1 MQQKSKL
8 RKKYLKIR
16 KENYFEIDKKFF
28 SPLYKLLKKNIKK
41 KSILLALYYPSNFEL
56 NVLKVLELKYF
67 SDQMILLPV
76 AEKNNFMNFY
86 QWKKN
91 DVLIVNEFGMLEP
104 IKTKPKIPDIIIV
117 PMLAFD
123 KDKFRLGYGKGYYDR
138 YLNKYIKQYKKDIMT
153 VGVAFS
159 FQKHNK
165 LPINK
170 NDVKMNFIFTEKG
183 IYK

>member
-16 KENYFEIDKKFF
+16 KENYYEIDKKFF
-28 SPLYKLLKKNIKK
+28 SPLLKLIKKNIKK
-41 KSILLALYYPSNFEL
+41 KSILIALYYPSNYEL

-67 SDQMILLPV
+67 SHQTILLPV
-76 AEKNNFMNFY
+76 AEKNNLMNFY

-91 DVLIVNEFGMLEP
+91 DVLIVNKFGMLEP
-104 IKTKPKIPDIIIV
+104 LKTKAKIPDVIIV
-117 PMLAFD
+117 PLLAFD

-138 YLNKYIKQYKKDIMT
+138 YLNKYIKQYKDTIT

-170 NDVKMNFIFTEKG
+170 NDVKLDFILTEKG

>member
-28 SPLYKLLKKNIKK
+28 SPLYKLIKKNIKK
-41 KSILLALYYPSNFEL
+41 KSIMIALYYPSNFEL
-56 NVLKVLELKYF
+56 NVLRVLELKYF
-67 SDQMILLPV
+67 SDQRILLPV
-76 AEKNNFMNFY
+76 TKKNNLMNFY

-91 DVLIVNEFGMLEP
+91 DVLTVNEFGLLEP
-104 IKTKPKIPDIIIV
+104 VKTEAKIPDVIIV
-117 PMLAFD
+117 PLLAFD

-138 YLNKYIKQYKKDIMT
+138 YLNKYIKQYKAIMT
-153 VGVAFS
+153 VGVAYS
-159 FQKHNK
+159 FQKHTQ

-170 NDVKMNFIFTEKG
+170 NDVKLDFILTEKG

>member
-8 RKKYLKIR
+8 RKKYFNIR
-16 KENYFEIDKKFF
+16 KENYFEIDKIFF
-28 SPLYKLLKKNIKK
+28 SPLLKLIKKNIKK
-41 KSILLALYYPSNFEL
+41 KSIKIALYYPLNFEL
-56 NVLKVLELKYF
+56 NVLKLVELKYF
-67 SDQMILLPV
+67 SHQTILLPV
-76 AEKNNFMNFY
+76 AEKNNLMNFY

-91 DVLIVNEFGMLEP
+91 DVLTVNELGMLEP
-104 IKTKPKIPDIIIV
+104 IKTKAKIPDIIIV

-138 YLNKYIKQYKKDIMT
+138 YLNKYIKQYKDIMT

-170 NDVKMNFIFTEKG
+170 NDVKMDFILTEKG
-183 IYK
+183 IFK

>member
-28 SPLYKLLKKNIKK
+28 SPLLKLIKKNIKK
-41 KSILLALYYPSNFEL
+41 KSLKIALYYPSNFEL
-56 NVLKVLELKYF
+56 NVLKLLDLKYF
-67 SDQMILLPV
+67 LNQMILLPV
-76 AEKNNFMNFY
+76 TEKKDLMNFY

-91 DVLIVNEFGMLEP
+91 DVMTVNEFGILEP
-104 IKTKPKIPDIIIV
+104 IKTEAKIPDVILV
-117 PMLAFD
+117 PLLAFD

-138 YLNKYIKQYKKDIMT
+138 YLNKYIKQYKDIMT

-170 NDVKMNFIFTEKG
+170 NDVKLNFILTEKG

>member
-28 SPLYKLLKKNIKK
+28 SPLLKLIKKNIKK
-41 KSILLALYYPSNFEL
+41 KSILIALYYPSNFEL

-67 SDQMILLPV
+67 SHQTILLPV
-76 AEKNNFMNFY
+76 AEKNNLMNFY

-91 DVLIVNEFGMLEP
+91 DVLTVNKFGMLEP
-104 IKTKPKIPDIIIV
+104 IKAKAKIPDIIIL
-117 PMLAFD
+117 PLLAFD
-123 KDKFRLGYGKGYYDR
+123 KDKYRLGYGKGYYDR
-138 YLNKYIKQYKKDIMT
+138 YLNKHIKQYKKNTMT

-170 NDVKMNFIFTEKG
+170 NDVKMDFILTEKG
-183 IYK
+183 IC

>member
-16 KENYFEIDKKFF
+16 KENYFKIDKNFF
-28 SPLYKLLKKNIKK
+28 SPLLKLIKKNIKK
-41 KSILLALYYPSNFEL
+41 KSIIIALYYPSNFEL

-67 SDQMILLPV
+67 LHQTILLPV
-76 AEKNNFMNFY
+76 VEKNNLINFY
-86 QWKKN
+86 QWKRN
-91 DVLIVNEFGMLEP
+91 DVLTVNKFGILEP
-104 IKTKPKIPDIIIV
+104 IKAETKIPDIIIV
-117 PMLAFD
+117 PLLAFD
-123 KDKFRLGYGKGYYDR
+123 KDKYRLGYGKGYYDR
-138 YLNKYIKQYKKDIMT
+138 YLNKYIKQYKDTMT

-170 NDVKMNFIFTEKG
+170 NDVKMDFILTDKG
-183 IYK
+183 IC

>member
-1 MQQKSKL
+1 MKKKSEL

-16 KENYFEIDKKFF
+16 KKNYFEIDKKFF
-28 SPLYKLLKKNIKK
+28 SPLLKLIKKNTKK
-41 KSILLALYYPSNFEL
+41 KSIIIALYYPSNFEL

-67 SDQMILLPV
+67 SHQTILLPV
-76 AEKNNFMNFY
+76 AEKNNLMNFY

-91 DVLIVNEFGMLEP
+91 DVLTVNEFGMLEP
-104 IKTKPKIPDIIIV
+104 IKTKAKIPDIIIV
-117 PMLAFD
+117 PILAFD
-123 KDKFRLGYGKGYYDR
+123 KYKFRLGYGKGYYDR
-138 YLNKYIKQYKKDIMT
+138 YLKKYIKQYKDTIT

-170 NDVKMNFIFTEKG
+170 NDVKLDFILTEKG
-183 IYK
+183 IYN

>member
-8 RKKYLKIR
+8 RKKHLKIR

-28 SPLYKLLKKNIKK
+28 SPLLKLIKKKIKK
-41 KSILLALYYPSNFEL
+41 KSIKIALYYPSNFES

-67 SDQMILLPV
+67 SYQTILLPLI
-76 AEKNNFMNFY
+76 EKNNLMNFY

-91 DVLIVNEFGMLEP
+91 DILTVNKFGMLEP
-104 IKTKPKIPDIIIV
+104 LKTKAKIPDVIIV
-117 PMLAFD
+117 PLLAFD

-138 YLNKYIKQYKKDIMT
+138 YLNKYIKIYKDIMT

-159 FQKHNK
+159 FQRHNK

-170 NDVKMNFIFTEKG
+170 NDVKLNFILTEKG
-183 IYK
+183 IY

>member
-8 RKKYLKIR
+8 RKKYFNIR

-28 SPLYKLLKKNIKK
+28 SPLLKLIKKKIKK
-41 KSILLALYYPSNFEL
+41 KSIIIALYYPSNFEL
-56 NVLKVLELKYF
+56 NVLKILELKYI
-67 SDQMILLPV
+67 SHQTILLPV
-76 AEKNNFMNFY
+76 AEKNNLMNFY

-91 DVLIVNEFGMLEP
+91 DVLTVNEFGMLEP
-104 IKTKPKIPDIIIV
+104 IKTKAKIPDIIIV

-138 YLNKYIKQYKKDIMT
+138 YLNKYIKLYKDIIT

-170 NDVKMNFIFTEKG
+170 NDIKLNFILTEKG

>member
-1 MQQKSKL
+1 MKKKSEL

-16 KENYFEIDKKFF
+16 KKNYFERDKKFF
-28 SPLYKLLKKNIKK
+28 SPLLKLIKKNIKK
-41 KSILLALYYPSNFEL
+41 KSFKIALYYPSNFEL

-67 SDQMILLPV
+67 SHQTILLPV
-76 AEKNNFMNFY
+76 TEKNNLMNFY

-91 DVLIVNEFGMLEP
+91 DVLTVNEFGMLEP
-104 IKTKPKIPDIIIV
+104 IKVEAKIPDIIIV
-117 PMLAFD
+117 PLLAFD
-123 KDKFRLGYGKGYYDR
+123 KEKHRLGYGKGYYDR
-138 YLNKYIKQYKKDIMT
+138 YLNKYIKQYKDTIT

-170 NDVKMNFIFTEKG
+170 NDFKLDFILTEKG
-183 IYK
+183 IY

>member
-8 RKKYLKIR
+8 RKKYFKIR
-16 KENYFEIDKKFF
+16 KEKYFEIDNKFF
-28 SPLYKLLKKNIKK
+28 SPLIKSIKKNFKK
-41 KSILLALYYPSNFEL
+41 KSILIALYYPSNFEL
-56 NVLKVLELKYF
+56 NVLKIFELKYF
-67 SDQMILLPV
+67 LDQTILLPV
-76 AEKNNFMNFY
+76 TEKNNLMNFY
-86 QWKKN
+86 QWNKN
-91 DVLIVNEFGMLEP
+91 DVLTVNEFGILEP
-104 IKTKPKIPDIIIV
+104 IKTEAKIPNVIIV

-138 YLNKYIKQYKKDIMT
+138 YLNKYIKQHKDTMT

-170 NDVKMNFIFTEKG
+170 NDIKLDFILTEKG
-183 IYK
+183 IY

>member
-28 SPLYKLLKKNIKK
+28 SPLLKLIKKNIKK
-41 KSILLALYYPSNFEL
+41 KSIIIALYYPSNFEL

-67 SDQMILLPV
+67 SHQTILLPV
-76 AEKNNFMNFY
+76 AEKNNLMNFY

-91 DVLIVNEFGMLEP
+91 DVLTVNEFGMLEP
-104 IKTKPKIPDIIIV
+104 IKTKAKIPDIIIV

-123 KDKFRLGYGKGYYDR
+123 KQKFRLGYGKGYYDR
-138 YLNKYIKQYKKDIMT
+138 YLKKYIKQYKKNTMT

-159 FQKHNK
+159 SQKHNK

-170 NDVKMNFIFTEKG
+170 NDVKMDFILTEKG
-183 IYK
+183 IC

>member
-28 SPLYKLLKKNIKK
+28 SPLFKLIKKNIKR
-41 KSILLALYYPSNFEL
+41 KSIIIALYYPSNFEL

-67 SDQMILLPV
+67 SHQTILLPV
-76 AEKNNFMNFY
+76 VEKNNLMNFY

-91 DVLIVNEFGMLEP
+91 DVLTVNEFGMLEP
-104 IKTKPKIPDIIIV
+104 IKVEAKIPDIIIV
-117 PMLAFD
+117 PLLAFD
-123 KDKFRLGYGKGYYDR
+123 KDKYRLGYGKGYYDR
-138 YLNKYIKQYKKDIMT
+138 YLNKNIKQYKDTMT

-170 NDVKMNFIFTEKG
+170 NDVKMDFILTEKG
-183 IYK
+183 IC

>member
-28 SPLYKLLKKNIKK
+28 SPLLKLINKNIKK
-41 KSILLALYYPSNFEL
+41 KSIKIALYYPSNFEL

-67 SDQMILLPV
+67 SHQLILLPIV
-76 AEKNNFMNFY
+76 EKNNFMNFY
-86 QWKKN
+86 QWSKN
-91 DVLIVNEFGMLEP
+91 DVLTVNEFGMLEP
-104 IKTKPKIPDIIIV
+104 IKTKTKIPDIIIV

-123 KDKFRLGYGKGYYDR
+123 KEKFRLGYGKGYYDR
-138 YLNKYIKQYKKDIMT
+138 YLNKYIKQYKDIMT

-170 NDVKMNFIFTEKG
+170 NDVKLDFILTEKG